1 MWSRWLV
8 ILQTRGCRRQSTSW
22 FGIYDVVCNRT
33 GLALSV
39 RFQVRVEAEAVGK
52 QACVRL
58 VETLRSADVS
68 LQEQVD
74 AVGYLQDLQYEGEEP
89 LQACFNGQK

>member
-1 MWSRWLV
+1 M
-8 ILQTRGCRRQSTSW
+8 
-22 FGIYDVVCNRT
+22 
-33 GLALSV
+33 
-39 RFQVRVEAEAVGK
+39 EAEAVGK